1 MNKKVDFA
9 KLAETCKGFTN
20 KLDFSAYAREKYD
33 MRTDDARLF
42 YTAHK
47 SNDNAMKSEIIRLI
61 KSHMVNDEIQR
72 KLFDE
77 DMAKARVEREKMLE
91 DISNI
96 ARAVQEIRD
105 VLKDEKAKS
114 DS

>member
-1 MNKKVDFA
+1 VVKKEIDFA
-9 KLAETCKGFTN
+9 KLAEVCKSFTN

-42 YTAHK
+42 YTAQK
-47 SNDNAMKSEIIRLI
+47 SNDNAMMSEIIRVI

-77 DMAKARVEREKMLE
+77 DMAKAGVQREKMIE

-96 ARAVQEIRD
+96 SRAVQEIRD
-105 VLKDEKAKS
+105 VLKSEKAKT
-114 DS
+114 